1 LTFLYFAYGS
11 NLWPPR
17 LRGRCPS
24 AREIGSA
31 VLQGWAPVYS
41 KPSVDGSAKL
51 SIVEKEDAEVHGALY
66 EIDEVERSALDQAEP
81 GYQPVVV
88 DVSRRSGELSDV
100 LTYQWTDAPVLR
112 APYDWYLSIVLM
124 GARHHQLPDEYVAS
138 CLVVTTEKDPLA
150 GDIRLATSDDNAVL
164 VSYLQANGYEPVATG
179 SDDVE
184 AVRRWVLTDRKGSSR
199 GPT

>member
-1 LTFLYFAYGS
+1 VTFLYFAYGS

-17 LRGRCPS
+17 LYGRCPS

-31 VLQGWAPVYS
+31 VLQGWVPVYS

-51 SIVEKEDAEVHGALY
+51 SIVERKDSQVHGALY
-66 EIDEVERSALDQAEP
+66 EIDEAERSALDQAEP

-88 DVSRRSGELSDV
+88 EVSRRSGELSNV
-100 LTYQWTDAPVLR
+100 LTYQWTDAPLLR
-112 APYDWYLSIVLM
+112 APYDWYLSMVLM
-124 GARHHQLPDEYVAS
+124 GARYHQLPDEYVAS
-138 CLVVTTEKDPLA
+138 CLVVTAERDPLA
-150 GDIRLATSDDNAVL
+150 GDIRPATSDDNAAL

-184 AVRRWVLTDRKGSSR
+184 AIR
-199 GPT
+199 GWALPEDKRGQP

>member
-1 LTFLYFAYGS
+1 MTFLYFAYGS
-11 NLWPPR
+11 NLWPAR
-17 LRGRCPS
+17 LYGRCPS

-31 VLQGWAPVYS
+31 VLQGWMPVYS

-51 SIVEKEDAEVHGALY
+51 SIVEREDSQVHGALY
-66 EIDEVERSALDQAEP
+66 EIDEAERAALDQAEP

-88 DVSRRSGELSDV
+88 EVSRRSGQLSDV

-112 APYDWYLSIVLM
+112 APYDWYLSMVLM

-138 CLVVTTEKDPLA
+138 CLVVTTERDPLA
-150 GDIRLATSDDNAVL
+150 GDTRPVTSDYNAAL
-164 VSYLQANGYEPVATG
+164 VSYLQANGYEPVTTG

-184 AVRRWVLTDRKGSSR
+184 AVRWWALPEGKR
-199 GPT
+199 GQP

>member
-1 LTFLYFAYGS
+1 VTFLYFAYGS

-17 LRGRCPS
+17 LYGRCPS

-31 VLQGWAPVYS
+31 VLQGWTPVYS

-51 SIVEKEDAEVHGALY
+51 SIMERKDSQVHGALY
-66 EIDEVERSALDQAEP
+66 EIDEAERSALDQAEP
-81 GYQPVVV
+81 GYRPVVV
-88 DVSRRSGELSDV
+88 EVGRRSGELSDV

-112 APYDWYLSIVLM
+112 APYDWYLSMVLM

-138 CLVVTTEKDPLA
+138 RLVVTAERDPLV
-150 GDIRLATSDDNAVL
+150 GDICPATSDDNAAL

-184 AVRRWVLTDRKGSSR
+184 AVRGWALPEDKR
-199 GPT
+199 GQP